1 LKNKNKGKME
11 KYIFILTYYAKTFSY
26 FVFLEIIDIW
36 LGNAWLSNNSDHP
49 SNKPN
54 NSLLTSFQ
62 TIKQECC
69 NKEDNMNIPSYDPTT
84 HYNNQESSSD

>member
-1 LKNKNKGKME
+1 ME

-69 NKEDNMNIPSYDPTT
+69 NKEDNINISSYDPTT